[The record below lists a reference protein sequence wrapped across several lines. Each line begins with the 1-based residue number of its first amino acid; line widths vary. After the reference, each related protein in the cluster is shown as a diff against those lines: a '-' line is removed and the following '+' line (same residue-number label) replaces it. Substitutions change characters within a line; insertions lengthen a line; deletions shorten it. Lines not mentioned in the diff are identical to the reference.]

1 MKEIEKV
8 SLGGYAFTLERD
20 AAELAAGYL
29 GELERY
35 YEDREGGSEILEGIE
50 ERMAELISE
59 RCGRDGVASRAVI
72 EGIIGILG
80 RPEDIEQSGDAGAS
94 DPGAEGAGT
103 ASGAGAAG
111 REAPRRKL
119 YRDMTD
125 KVVAGVCSGLAA
137 RFRVDAAVF
146 RILFAAGAVAALACR
161 WDWRISPLVRWF
173 FPLAYLVLWM
183 SMPPARTVRQR
194 WEQRGEDGT
203 VQGIQHSIESAAH
216 EVGEAI
222 QNVGK
227 SGVWSEIGRIFE
239 KLVGLFMLIIGFT
252 GLFAG
257 GVGILG
263 SGFLGTERHFAGNY
277 GFLGLQRL
285 YAEGMSALYA
295 EAPLLAHALTQ
306 PWVRV
311 LLLLVVFLPFLGILY
326 GSLQLLFGFKTPR
339 WNPGLV
345 IFILWLMAV
354 IAAAVLLITG
364 ILSTGWLTV

>member
-8 SLGGYAFTLERD
+8 SLGGYAFTLESD
-20 AAELAAGYL
+20 AAKLASDYL
-29 GELERY
+29 GELERHY
-35 YEDREGGSEILEGIE
+35 TGHEGGSEILESIE
-50 ERMAELISE
+50 ERMAELLQE
-59 RCGRDGVASRAVI
+59 KCGYDGVASLPVL
-72 EGIIGILG
+72 EDIIGILG
-80 RPEDIEQSGDAGAS
+80 RPEDIEQTGEEDAA
-94 DPGAEGAGT
+94 
-103 ASGAGAAG
+103 AGAAETDSG
-111 REAPRRKL
+111 KETPRRKL

-263 SGFLGTERHFAGNY
+263 SGYLGTERHFAGNY

-306 PWVRV
+306 PWVRI

>member
-29 GELERY
+29 GELERHY
-35 YEDREGGSEILEGIE
+35 DGREGGGEILEGIE

-94 DPGAEGAGT
+94 DSGADGAGT

-137 RFRVDAAVF
+137 RFRTDAVVIRIIFAVGT
-146 RILFAAGAVAALACR
+146 LASLAGRRYGNVPGL
-161 WDWRISPLVRWF
+161 LL
-173 FPLAYLVLWM
+173 FPLIYLILWV

-203 VQGIQHSIESAAH
+203 VRGIQQSIENAAH

-222 QNVGK
+222 QSVGK

-239 KLVGLFMLIIGFT
+239 KLIGLAMLIIGFT

-263 SGFLGTERHFAGNY
+263 TGFLGSRKTGLSTQY
-277 GFLGLQRL
+277 GFLGLQRHYSAWMSEL
-285 YAEGMSALYA
+285 YE
-295 EAPLLAHALTQ
+295 EAPWLADALVQ
-306 PWVRV
+306 PWIRV
-311 LLLLVVFLPFLGILY
+311 LVLLVVFLPFLGILY
-326 GSLQLLFGFKTPR
+326 GALQLLFGFKSPK

-345 IFILWLMAV
+345 IFILWLLSV
-354 IAAAVLLITG
+354 IAAAILLLTG
-364 ILSTGWLTV
+364 VLSTEWLL